1 MKTRRQ
7 KGGIPAGS
15 AALAAV
21 AKEEVSKGKAVDR
34 LAALLGSAVLVKR
47 GFRGRSVP
55 ASFLDEVAAL
65 VAEGMPHTPSTLK
78 DQADKFG
85 ISLPALVAAIRG
97 KDAEKLR
104 AILARPNARADAAME
119 EAFKGDDEEWRA
131 EIEEWYGRPRFARRT
146 LMLDFESDDD
156 ERRAKIEEWY
166 DQLPE
171 WPHDR
176 PKEVLPEWSFI
187 EGEWLAEHPGKT
199 PKPGEVFRW
208 QEARQKASDAA
219 RVSVSAKLKA
229 KAKAANDRDITPP
242 ALECDEVAV
251 ALESFRRIQ
260 WGQRERWPTIDDVR
274 VSTGMSRRE
283 LGRVLNGG
291 RWKARNVS
299 RGAGSKSPRGGRP
312 AVKVSPVGM
321 QRIIRAFLKK
331 RKLPLDRAQKLL
343 DFLGRVKF

>member
-1 MKTRRQ
+1 VDQ
-7 KGGIPAGS
+7 
-15 AALAAV
+15 LA
-21 AKEEVSKGKAVDR
+21 DW
-34 LAALLGSAVLVKR
+34 LGSEVLVKR

-119 EAFKGDDEEWRA
+119 EAFKA
-131 EIEEWYGRPRFARRT
+131 
-146 LMLDFESDDD
+146 DDD
-156 ERRAKIEEWY
+156 ELVAKIEEWY

-176 PKEVLPEWSFI
+176 PREVLPEWSFI

-219 RVSVSAKLKA
+219 RASVSAKLKA

-242 ALECDEVAV
+242 ALEGDEVAV

-299 RGAGSKSPRGGRP
+299 RGAGSKSPHGGRP